1 MVKVVDSIITYLK
14 EIEASEDIEIL
25 LACETGSRAWGF
37 PSPDSDY
44 DVRLIYKHELNWYLR
59 LSERKDTI
67 ERMLDDREIDISG
80 WDLRKSLR
88 LLQKSN
94 PPLLERIQSP
104 IVYRANEPFVSELN
118 VIASQ
123 FYSRI
128 ANMHHYLSMAKKG
141 IDEISGTE
149 KYRLKK
155 FFYTIRAA
163 VACKWIV
170 ERNDIP
176 PIVFQEML
184 NGLEIQPDIV
194 QRIDELVSLKATKNE
209 SYLHSGE
216 NDLMKFIS
224 RCIEL
229 GETNSKSLPSAKGD
243 LEVLNTFFMSAVIE

>member
-1 MVKVVDSIITYLK
+1 MGSKENSIAEYLK
-14 EIEASEDIEIL
+14 EIEAKENIEIL

-44 DVRLIYKHELNWYLR
+44 DVRLIYKHDLKWYLR

-104 IVYRANEPFVSELN
+104 IVYKSSEPFISDLN
-118 VIASQ
+118 EIASQ

-128 ANMHHYLSMAKKG
+128 ATMHHYLSMAKKG

-149 KYRLKK
+149 QHRLKK

-170 ERNDIP
+170 ERDDIP

-184 NGLEIQPDIV
+184 NGLEIQPEIV
-194 QRIDELVSLKATKNE
+194 QRIDELVSVKATKNE

-216 NDLMKFIS
+216 YDLMKFIS

-243 LEVLNTFFMSAVIE
+243 LEVLNAFFMSTVIE